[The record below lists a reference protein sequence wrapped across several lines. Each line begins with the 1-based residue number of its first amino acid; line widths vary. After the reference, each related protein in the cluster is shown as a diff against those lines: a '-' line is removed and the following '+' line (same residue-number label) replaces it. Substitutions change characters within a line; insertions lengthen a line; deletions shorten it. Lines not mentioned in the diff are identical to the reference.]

1 MCRFCPA
8 VGVGQRTMTMPCRG
22 ASQLSDT
29 WKVITPVPVPDSPP
43 VMVIHDAF
51 GLAVQ
56 VHPDCV
62 VIVAVRLPGTDMHG
76 LNSTGVTEY
85 SHATGGGGGGGGCDS
100 PDCVTVND
108 RSPTAIVLVRDDVSL
123 LRSTAYETVPF
134 PLPGL
139 PDVTRNHVT
148 ALVAAHSQPPGALTA
163 KLAVASS
170 LLNDALGGEMSIV
183 QGTTPSS
190 RTATERPAMV
200 SVPLRS
206 AVVVLGVTLTL
217 TTPPAAA
224 ARSARNRHPAPVG
237 GGGPRALTCGGHGD
251 RVRPAGRGQR

>member
-1 MCRFCPA
+1 
-8 VGVGQRTMTMPCRG
+8 MPCRG

-29 WKVITPVPVPDSPP
+29 WNVITPVPVPDSPP

-62 VIVAVRLPGTDMHG
+62 VIVAIRLPGTAMHG

-85 SHATGGGGGGGGCDS
+85 SHATGGGGGGCDS

-108 RSPTAIVLVRDDVSL
+108 RSPTAIVPVREDVSL
-123 LRSTAYETVPF
+123 LRSTAYETVAF

-148 ALVAAHSQPPGALTA
+148 ALVAAHSQPPGVLTA
-163 KLAVASS
+163 KLPVASP
-170 LLNDALGGEMSIV
+170 LLNDALLGEMSIV
-183 QGTTPSS
+183 QETTASS
-190 RTATERPAMV
+190 RTATDRPAMV
-200 SVPLRS
+200 NVPVRS
-206 AVVVLGVTLTL
+206 AVAVLAVTLTL
-217 TTPPAAA
+217 TTPPPLPLDPLVIDIQPLSDAAVHGHWLA
-224 ARSARNRHPAPVG
+224 VFTVKEFESAG
-237 GGGPRALTCGGHGD
+237 CWKG
-251 RVRPAGRGQR
+251 

>member
-1 MCRFCPA
+1 
-8 VGVGQRTMTMPCRG
+8 MTMPCRG

-108 RSPTAIVLVRDDVSL
+108 RSPTAIVLVREDVSL
-123 LRSTAYETVPF
+123 LRSTEYETVPF

-163 KLAVASS
+163 KLPVASP

-190 RTATERPAMV
+190 RTATDRPAMV

-206 AVVVLGVTLTL
+206 AVAVLGVTLTL
-217 TTPPAAA
+217 TTPPPLPLDPLVIDIQPLSDVAV
-224 ARSARNRHPAPVG
+224 HV
-237 GGGPRALTCGGHGD
+237 H
-251 RVRPAGRGQR
+251 